1 MSCKCQGASDGSGG
15 PVDFQYAVKIVCG
28 VIKLSERPPNPL
40 PAGRY
45 STATNVHNP
54 SRCDTVIL
62 RWKVAIGL
70 PGLKV
75 GPISDFA
82 EASLG
87 PDEALEIDCS
97 DVMARFRGDNVPA
110 LPYIKGWVIIE
121 CSAQLDVVAVYGTS
135 LVGGEAAINAFHTE
149 RVEPRCL
156 PVCDDFVLD
165 ISTGVADWYVK
176 GPAAGAGYTQPT
188 LSPPDPVSP
197 WANPPPGSLWLVPG
211 NLRSEG
217 DYTYR
222 LQFKLCSGFRKPSL
236 SFNLLADD
244 YANAYLN
251 GHQLP
256 PIQTGGLNFTTPV
269 SFATNNF
276 FKAGDNELTIV
287 VRNKRETPTGLA
299 LHGSIEIAN
308 GRCPGVPYPL
318 LICSEIRYHLHTRR
332 FYFNPFS
339 GLGFVDQ
346 DLGTS
351 SAQNGQQLGNL
362 SGQVRAEEFG
372 AALQGVITPGT
383 YLEYEVF
390 TKSVSGT
397 TGWVSPPMP
406 GGMAGITGPDHAITG
421 LRIRLVNAPVHC
433 HVKYSVATRPRLAK
447 WDPNVTWG
455 PDIFDWGTAGTTASI
470 GFPGQFPPIVA
481 VKVEIVYL

>member
-1 MSCKCQGASDGSGG
+1 MSCKCNCADEASGG
-15 PVDFQYAVKIVCG
+15 RVDFQYAVKMICG
-28 VIKLSERPPNPL
+28 IIKPSPQPRDPL
-40 PAGRY
+40 PPGRY

-70 PGLKV
+70 PGLRV
-75 GPISDFA
+75 GPVSSFA

-97 DVMARFRGDNVPA
+97 DVVARLKRDGVPMPSY
-110 LPYIKGWVIIE
+110 LKGWVIIE
-121 CSAQLDVVAVYGTS
+121 CSAQLDVVAVYGTA
-135 LVGGEAAINAFHTE
+135 VAGGEAPVNAFHTE

-176 GPAAGAGYTQPT
+176 GPAAGAGFTQPT

-197 WANPPPGSLWLVPG
+197 WANPPQGSLWLVPG
-211 NLRSEG
+211 TLKLEG

-244 YANAYLN
+244 YANAFLN

-269 SFATNNF
+269 SFSTNNF

-287 VRNKRETPTGLA
+287 VHKKRKTPTGLA
-299 LHGSIEIAN
+299 IHGSIEAEN

-318 LICSEIRYHLHTRR
+318 LVCPEIRYYLHTRT
-332 FYFNPFS
+332 FYANPF
-339 GLGFVDQ
+339 GGWFHDI
-346 DLGTS
+346 DRGTS
-351 SAQNGQQLGNL
+351 YAENGQQLGDT
-362 SGQVRAEEFG
+362 SGKVRAEEFG
-372 AALQGVITPGT
+372 AALQGIITPGT
-383 YLEYEVF
+383 SLEYEAF

-397 TGWVSPPMP
+397 TGWVSPPVP
-406 GGMAGITGPDHAITG
+406 GGMAGIAGPDHALTG

-455 PDIFDWGTAGTTASI
+455 PDIYDWGIAGTTASI
-470 GFPGQFPPIVA
+470 GWPGQFPPIVA